1 MIFNLYQEFA
11 FIQTFRAQ
19 DSLKHAMSTI
29 ASYMRKNGLKKGYVR
44 QVKNGEESFT
54 KWKIVYNPVADCFAY
69 ALDDDSPVHRPV
81 RLVSEGPC
89 PA

>member
-11 FIQTFRAQ
+11 FLHMFRAQ
-19 DSLKHAMSTI
+19 NSLKDAMTSI
-29 ASYMRKNGLKKGYVR
+29 ARYMRGMGLKKGYVR

-54 KWKIVYNPVADCFAY
+54 RWKIVYNPVADCFAY

-81 RLVSEGPC
+81 RVVREEPC
-89 PA
+89 QA